1 MTLAFD
7 SATELARKIRDK
19 EISSRELTDYY
30 IGRIERFDGDLN
42 AVIVR
47 DFQGARDAADA
58 ADAALAKGESLGP
71 LHGVPMTIKESYDI
85 AGTPTTWGIPQFKDN
100 IATTDSDTVAKYK
113 AAGAHF
119 MGKTNVPLQLADFQS
134 YNDIYGTTNNPWNTQ
149 RIPGGSS
156 GGSAAALA
164 AGMTGL
170 ESGSDIGGSIRNPAH
185 FCGVYG
191 HKPTW
196 GVVPFHGHA
205 LPGMVAP
212 PDIAVVGPL
221 ARSAEDL
228 ALCMDIV
235 AGADRL
241 NAPGWHLNLPR
252 PAKKSLADY
261 RVAVWANDERA
272 PVSQEVADRAQ
283 ALGDQL
289 AGLGVTVSDSAR
301 PALDID
307 ASLMTYLYM
316 LNGVMK
322 AGLPDDEFKA
332 TEAAVAELDP
342 SDNSNEA
349 NMMRAAVQHHRDWL
363 RGNNARD
370 VMRMI
375 WREFFNEWDILI
387 CPQTATPAFE
397 HDHSPF
403 ETRTL
408 TVNNEEQP
416 YFQQIF
422 WAGVITVGYLPST
435 VFPTGPSR
443 EGLPIGLQAVSAEFN
458 DYVCIDFARLLAQEL
473 GGFQPPPGF
482 DD

>member
-1 MTLAFD
+1 MTLAFA

-196 GVVPFHGHA
+196 GVVPA
-205 LPGMVAP
+205 
-212 PDIAVVGPL
+212 
-221 ARSAEDL
+221 
-228 ALCMDIV
+228 
-235 AGADRL
+235 
-241 NAPGWHLNLPR
+241 
-252 PAKKSLADY
+252 
-261 RVAVWANDERA
+261 
-272 PVSQEVADRAQ
+272 
-283 ALGDQL
+283 
-289 AGLGVTVSDSAR
+289 
-301 PALDID
+301 
-307 ASLMTYLYM
+307 
-316 LNGVMK
+316 
-322 AGLPDDEFKA
+322 
-332 TEAAVAELDP
+332 
-342 SDNSNEA
+342 
-349 NMMRAAVQHHRDWL
+349 WL
-363 RGNNARD
+363 RH
-370 VMRMI
+370 
-375 WREFFNEWDILI
+375 
-387 CPQTATPAFE
+387 PT
-397 HDHSPF
+397 SP
-403 ETRTL
+403 
-408 TVNNEEQP
+408 
-416 YFQQIF
+416 
-422 WAGVITVGYLPST
+422 
-435 VFPTGPSR
+435 
-443 EGLPIGLQAVSAEFN
+443 
-458 DYVCIDFARLLAQEL
+458 
-473 GGFQPPPGF
+473 
-482 DD
+482 